1 MQRDLIPH
9 PAAGAAIIASLRVRA
24 SRESR
29 ARLMLEYEVE
39 EGAVPL
45 FVPPLTAPVR
55 ADGLWTTTCF
65 EAFLKRPG
73 EDAYV
78 ELNISP
84 SGRWASYAFDGYRQG
99 MRVAHG
105 IVMERFDL
113 QAADRMIRVSA
124 AFDLSDPM
132 LDGADDLLAGFSAVI
147 EGSERSVSHWALVH
161 PAEAPDFHAG
171 DCFAAALRAPAQ
183 P

>member
-9 PAAGAAIIASLRVRA
+9 PAEGTSIIASLRVRA
-24 SRESR
+24 VRESR
-29 ARLMLEYEVE
+29 TRLMLEFEVR

-45 FVPPLTAPVR
+45 FLPPLTAPDR
-55 ADGLWTTTCF
+55 TDGLWTTTCF

-73 EDAYV
+73 QDTYV

-99 MRVAHG
+99 MRVAQG

-113 QAADRMIRVSA
+113 QAADSTIRVCA
-124 AFDLSDPM
+124 TFELSDAV
-132 LDGADDLLAGFSAVI
+132 LDGADELLAGFSAVI
-147 EGSERSVSHWALVH
+147 EGIDRSVSHWALAH
-161 PAEAPDFHAG
+161 PEGAPDFHSG
-171 DCFAAALRAPAQ
+171 DCFAAVLKAPE
-183 P
+183 